1 MTRSRGSALGTN
13 RRGRMISSPNGLNYL
28 VYVRPTSCRTNVRR
42 FCSCVAAAFP
52 SFHLRWEMGGIPY
65 HTISFPYCHLAA
77 FNQYEYTIPNDG
89 TPDDNYLH
97 ANHALQGTENA

>member
-1 MTRSRGSALGTN
+1 MVLVG
-13 RRGRMISSPNGLNYL
+13 GR
-28 VYVRPTSCRTNVRR
+28 T
-42 FCSCVAAAFP
+42 
-52 SFHLRWEMGGIPY
+52 Y
-65 HTISFPYCHLAA
+65 HTIRYHHTTTTSYCYLAA